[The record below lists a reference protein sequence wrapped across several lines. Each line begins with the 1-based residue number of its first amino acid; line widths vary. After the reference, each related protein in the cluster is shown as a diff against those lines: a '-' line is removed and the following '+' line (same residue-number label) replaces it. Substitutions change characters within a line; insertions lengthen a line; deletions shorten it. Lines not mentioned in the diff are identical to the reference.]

1 MTRASLPVIDVSPLF
16 GGESAEK
23 ERVSKQIDNAC
34 RTWGFF
40 YIVGHPIQ
48 QEQIDKVLKLADTF
62 FSLPMEEKLKLD
74 VRKGRL
80 YRGYTAPGVEE
91 ADVGKVYTYETFTT
105 GYHLPKH
112 HPDVMAGKPLRG
124 PNIHPTQ
131 VRGWMEGMEG
141 HYRDMWALA
150 LVLLRA
156 MAQAIGLQEDFFDS
170 KFMDPLCELNIK
182 HYVPLSQTKEETTL
196 LIEHSDFGVMTLLYQ
211 DASGGL
217 QVRDSSGEL
226 MDVPPVEGS
235 FVVNLGDMMEM
246 WTNGQYRSTKHR
258 VVATGKERYSMP
270 FFCNPNPNVIVKC
283 LDNCHSEENPPR
295 YPPVRAVD
303 WILKRFA
310 EAYGKDYS
318 KM

>member
-48 QEQIDKVLKLADTF
+48 QEQIERVLDVAKNY
-62 FSLPMEEKLKLD
+62 FSLPMEEKLQLD
-74 VRKGRL
+74 IRKSKL
-80 YRGYTAPGVEE
+80 YRGYIAFGAEDPDD
-91 ADVGKVYTYETFTT
+91 AKVYGYEGFNM
-105 GYHLPKH
+105 GHHLPKH
-112 HPDVMAGKPLRG
+112 HPEVMAGVPLRG

-131 VRGWMEGMEG
+131 VKGWAEEMENQ
-141 HYRDMWALA
+141 YDDMWALS
-150 LVLLRA
+150 LVILRA
-156 MAQAIGLQEDFFDS
+156 MALGLGLREDFFDS
-170 KFMDPLCELNIK
+170 KFMDPMCELNIK
-182 HYVPLSQTKEETTL
+182 HYPSPTTTGKKSHL
-196 LIEHSDFGVMTLLYQ
+196 LIEHADFCAITLLYQ
-211 DASGGL
+211 DGVGGL
-217 QVRDSSGEL
+217 QIRGLSGEL

-258 VVATGKERYSMP
+258 VVATDKERYSMP

-303 WILKRFA
+303 WVLKRFA